1 MPLTAEQ
8 IKARRN
14 YIGSSDVAAILGYS
28 KYRTAEDVRLSKLH
42 ELEDEKFSEPAW
54 LGTILQQ
61 GLIDGVAERYGW
73 QVDHDVQVRRA
84 AHPFLVANLDAVGY
98 AKGRQFVIEAKC
110 IGLCNPMATYEEW
123 GKPPDGEIP
132 DEYLCQ
138 VQYQLAVS
146 GLDLAYLV
154 ALQAGQGV
162 AVYRVY
168 ADAAWAA
175 VMDHLAEWWQRHVV
189 RRHPVDGGGLLAE
202 VAGRILRQ
210 RKCVPIDNDLAWR
223 YVNAGIDQRE
233 QAKSDVLVALGDAD
247 EGLFEGGSLVVN
259 KHYRETADM
268 DLLRVSFPE
277 AYEATVRRSPVVKIK
292 HIAPGE
298 PA

>member
-61 GLIDGVAERYGW
+61 GLIDGVAQRYGW
-73 QVDHDVQVRRA
+73 QVDHDVQV
-84 AHPFLVANLDAVGY
+84 AHPERPFLVANLDAVGY

-138 VQYQLAVS
+138 VQYQLGVAGCDCGYVVALLAGS
-146 GLDLAYLV
+146 GLH
-154 ALQAGQGV
+154 
-162 AVYRVY
+162 VYRVERDPGWGGVLEY
-168 ADAAWAA
+168 
-175 VMDHLAEWWQRHVV
+175 LAGWWREHVV
-189 RRHPVDGGGLLAE
+189 GRRQCDLGGRVAE
-202 VAGRILRQ
+202 VAGRVLRQ
-210 RKCVPIDNDLAWR
+210 RKCVPIDNGLAWR
-223 YVNAGIDQRE
+223 YVNAGIEQRE

-247 EGLFEGGSLVVN
+247 EGLFEGGSLIVS

-268 DLLRVSFPE
+268 DLLRVSYPE

-292 HIAPGE
+292 HVAPGD

>member
-54 LGTILQQ
+54 LGTMLQQ
-61 GLIDGVAERYGW
+61 GLIDGVAQRYGW
-73 QVDHDVQVRRA
+73 QVDHDVQVA
-84 AHPFLVANLDAVGY
+84 HPVHPFLVANLDAVGY

-146 GLDLAYLV
+146 GLASAYVV
-154 ALQAGQGV
+154 ALLGGAGLQ
-162 AVYRVY
+162 VYRVQ
-168 ADAAWAA
+168 ADPGWDRVVA
-175 VMDHLAEWWQRHVV
+175 HLARWWSVHV
-189 RRHPVDGGGLLAE
+189 RGGNPCEPGSGVAE

-233 QAKSDVLVALGDAD
+233 QAKSDVLAALGDAD